1 MKTQHNDRSS
11 SLIFSEKTPDSLP
24 DDDQRLFF
32 LVRLHMYAGSVPRGA
47 ENIDCAPAHRIST
60 ASPQSPFDEDF
71 PIVHR
76 ISGGILSVVVDDDRR
91 AVEDSAERVA
101 RNSVDGDISSFQ
113 TATDVSLPVYVIQ
126 SEIRFA
132 RDANLFVEFFK

>member
-1 MKTQHNDRSS
+1 METQHDDRSS
-11 SLIFSEKTPDSLP
+11 RLIFSEKTPDSLP

-47 ENIDCAPAHRIST
+47 ENIDCASAHRISHGIPT
-60 ASPQSPFDEDF
+60 VPFDEDF

-76 ISGGILSVVVDDDRR
+76 VSGGILSVVVDDDRR

-101 RNSVDGDISSFQ
+101 RNSVDGDVSSFQ
-113 TATDVSLPVYVIQ
+113 TATDVSLPVHV
-126 SEIRFA
+126 
-132 RDANLFVEFFK
+132 V